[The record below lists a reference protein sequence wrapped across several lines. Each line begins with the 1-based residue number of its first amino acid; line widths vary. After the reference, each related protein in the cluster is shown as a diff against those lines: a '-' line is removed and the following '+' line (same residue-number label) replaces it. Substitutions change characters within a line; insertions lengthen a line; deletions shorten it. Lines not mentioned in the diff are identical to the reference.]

1 MSANTKLVTN
11 RIRLRCMEDR
21 DQASLFELFNDPD
34 VMKYYSGLKNK
45 RQTREWINWNKRNEK
60 GYGVSL
66 WIAEDKRTG
75 DFLGQCG
82 IVPQQV
88 ENQTVMEIGYMF
100 ARRHWGNGYA
110 HEAARACL
118 DYGFNERLFGKMTA
132 LIDPDNKASI
142 RVAEKIGMLY
152 DRTIIKWNKRIA
164 VYERKSY
171 N

>member
-1 MSANTKLVTN
+1 MGAETKLVTE

-21 DQASLFELFNDPD
+21 DQESLLELFSDPE
-34 VMKYYSGLKNK
+34 VMKYYSGLKDK
-45 RQTREWINWNKRNEK
+45 RQTREWIAWNKRNEK
-60 GYGVSL
+60 GYRVSL
-66 WIAEDKRTG
+66 WIAEDIQTG

-82 IVPQQV
+82 IVPQQT
-88 ENQTVMEIGYMF
+88 ENETAMEIGYMF

-110 HEAARACL
+110 QEAAKTCL
-118 DYGFNERLFGKMTA
+118 DYGFKERQYGKIAA
-132 LIDPDNKASI
+132 LIDPDNKASL

-152 DRTIIKWNKRIA
+152 SRTIRKWNKPIA